1 MMHAIK
7 DISQGV
13 ANGDFLLLAKSISW
27 IENREPGAD
36 EFLESLQPNLVPIIG
51 VTGPPGAGKSTL
63 ISSLIE
69 HWVKDGKRVAILSV
83 DPSSPFH
90 KGAILG
96 DRIRM
101 KDWYMNPN
109 VFIRSL
115 ATRGHLGG
123 LINGMIEL
131 TTLLQSVGFDV
142 ILIETVGVGQSEVE
156 IAGLAD
162 TTIVVLVPE
171 AGDEVQMMKSGL
183 MEIAHIFVVNK
194 SDRPDAEAFTNHLL
208 HMIREGLGDAHSIP
222 VVKTIATQQV
232 GIIELAA
239 AIGAHQAAG
248 LSSARK
254 KQLLISKL
262 YQIITAHQMR
272 QLDGS
277 MIENDLAIAMQEKHF
292 NIFTFSRK
300 YYK

>member
-1 MMHAIK
+1 MSHAVK
-7 DISQGV
+7 DISLGV
-13 ANGDFLLLAKSISW
+13 TNGDFLLLAKSISW
-27 IENREPGAD
+27 IENRELGAD
-36 EFLESLQPNLVPIIG
+36 EFLESLQPSSVPIIG
-51 VTGPPGAGKSTL
+51 ITGPPGAGKSTL
-63 ISSLIE
+63 ISCLIE

-123 LINGMIEL
+123 LMNGMIEL
-131 TTLLQSVGFDV
+131 TTLLQSVGFDI

-162 TTIVVLVPE
+162 TTVVVLVPE

-183 MEIAHIFVVNK
+183 MEIAQIFVVNK
-194 SDRPDAEAFTNHLL
+194 SDRPDADAFTNHLL
-208 HMIREGLGDAHSIP
+208 HMMREGLGDAHIIP
-222 VVKTIATQQV
+222 VVKTIATQQA
-232 GIIELAA
+232 GILELVA
-239 AIGAHQAAG
+239 AIETQQAPA
-248 LSSARK
+248 LSSSRK

-262 YQIITAHQMR
+262 YQIIAAHQMR
-272 QLDGS
+272 SLNGP
-277 MIENDLAIAMQEKHF
+277 MIEEALATAMQQKHF
-292 NIFTFSRK
+292 NIFSFSRK

>member
-27 IENREPGAD
+27 IENREPGVD

-51 VTGPPGAGKSTL
+51 ITGPPGAGKSTL

-208 HMIREGLGDAHSIP
+208 HMMREGLGDAHSIP

-232 GIIELAA
+232 GIVELAA
-239 AIGAHQAAG
+239 AIGAQQVPG

-272 QLDGS
+272 QLDGPK
-277 MIENDLAIAMQEKHF
+277 IENDLAIAMQEKHF

>member
-1 MMHAIK
+1 MSHAVK
-7 DISQGV
+7 DISLGV
-13 ANGDFLLLAKSISW
+13 TNGDFLLLAKSISW
-27 IENREPGAD
+27 IENRELGVD
-36 EFLESLQPNLVPIIG
+36 EFLESLQPSSVPIIG

-63 ISSLIE
+63 ISCLIE
-69 HWVKDGKRVAILSV
+69 HWVKEGKRVAILSV

-123 LINGMIEL
+123 LMNGMIEL
-131 TTLLQSVGFDV
+131 TTLLQSVGFDI

-162 TTIVVLVPE
+162 TTVVVLVPE

-183 MEIAHIFVVNK
+183 MEIAQIFVVNK
-194 SDRPDAEAFTNHLL
+194 SDRPDADAFTNHLL
-208 HMIREGLGDAHSIP
+208 HMMREGLGDAHIIP
-222 VVKTIATQQV
+222 VVKTIATQQA
-232 GIIELAA
+232 GILELVA
-239 AIGAHQAAG
+239 AIETQQAPA
-248 LSSARK
+248 LSSSRK

-262 YQIITAHQMR
+262 YQIIAAHQMR
-272 QLDGS
+272 SLNGP
-277 MIENDLAIAMQEKHF
+277 MIEEALATAMQQKHF
-292 NIFTFSRK
+292 NIFSFSRK

>member
-1 MMHAIK
+1 MMHAVK

-13 ANGDFLLLAKSISW
+13 ANGDFLLLAKSISG
-27 IENREPGAD
+27 IENREAGAD
-36 EFLESLQPNLVPIIG
+36 AFLESLQPNSVPIIG

-63 ISSLIE
+63 ISCLIK
-69 HWVKDGKRVAILSV
+69 HWVKEGKRVAILSV

-123 LINGMIEL
+123 LMNGMIEL
-131 TTLLQSVGFDV
+131 TTLLQSVGFDI

-162 TTIVVLVPE
+162 TTVVVLVPE

-183 MEIAHIFVVNK
+183 MEIAQVFVVNK
-194 SDRPDAEAFTNHLL
+194 SDRPDADAFTNHLL
-208 HMIREGLGDAHSIP
+208 HMMREGLGDAHIIP
-222 VVKTIATQQV
+222 VVKTIATQQA
-232 GIIELAA
+232 GILELVA
-239 AIGAHQAAG
+239 AIETQQAPA
-248 LSSARK
+248 LSSSRK

-262 YQIITAHQMR
+262 YQIIAAHQMR
-272 QLDGS
+272 SLNGP
-277 MIENDLAIAMQEKHF
+277 MIEEALATAMQQKHF
-292 NIFTFSRK
+292 NIFSFSRK

>member
-1 MMHAIK
+1 MSHAVK
-7 DISQGV
+7 DISLGV
-13 ANGDFLLLAKSISW
+13 TNGDFLLLAKSISW
-27 IENREPGAD
+27 IENRELGAD
-36 EFLESLQPNLVPIIG
+36 EFLESLQPSSVPIIG

-63 ISSLIE
+63 ISCLIE
-69 HWVKDGKRVAILSV
+69 HWVKEGKRVAILSV

-123 LINGMIEL
+123 LMNGMIEL
-131 TTLLQSVGFDV
+131 TTLLQSVGFDI

-162 TTIVVLVPE
+162 TTVVVLVPE
-171 AGDEVQMMKSGL
+171 AGDVVQMMKSGF
-183 MEIAHIFVVNK
+183 MEIAQVFVVNK

-208 HMIREGLGDAHSIP
+208 NMMREGLGDAHIIP
-222 VVKTIATQQV
+222 VVKTIATQQA
-232 GIIELAA
+232 GILELVA
-239 AIGAHQAAG
+239 AIETQQAPA
-248 LSSARK
+248 LSSSRK

-262 YQIITAHQMR
+262 YQIIAAHQMR
-272 QLDGS
+272 SLNGP
-277 MIENDLAIAMQEKHF
+277 MIEEALATAMQQKHF
-292 NIFTFSRK
+292 NIFSFSRK

>member
-1 MMHAIK
+1 MHTIK

-13 ANGDFLLLAKSISW
+13 VNGDFLLLAKSISW
-27 IENREPGAD
+27 IENREVGAD
-36 EFLESLQPNLVPIIG
+36 EFLESLQPNLIPIIG
-51 VTGPPGAGKSTL
+51 FTGPPGAGKSTL
-63 ISSLIE
+63 ISCLIE
-69 HWVKDGKRVAILSV
+69 HWVKEGKRVAILSV

-123 LINGMIEL
+123 LMNGMIEL
-131 TTLLQSVGFDV
+131 TTLLQSVGFDI

-162 TTIVVLVPE
+162 TTVVVLVPE

-183 MEIAHIFVVNK
+183 MEIANVFVVNK
-194 SDRPDAEAFTNHLL
+194 SDRPNAQIFVNHLKQ
-208 HMIREGLGDAHSIP
+208 MIAENTSSQLAP
-222 VVKTIATQQV
+222 AVVSTIATERE
-232 GIIELAA
+232 GTSDLLK
-239 AIGAHQAAG
+239 AIQAHQ
-248 LSSARK
+248 L
-254 KQLLISKL
+254 
-262 YQIITAHQMR
+262 
-272 QLDGS
+272 
-277 MIENDLAIAMQEKHF
+277 AMQDGLQKKEMFFNKVVQLIMASKMNQVDIEKVKISLASECTKPNF
-292 NIFTFSRK
+292 NVFKFAQTF
-300 YYK
+300 Y

>member
-1 MMHAIK
+1 MHTIK

-13 ANGDFLLLAKSISW
+13 VNGDFLLLAKSISW
-27 IENREPGAD
+27 IENREVGAD
-36 EFLESLQPNLVPIIG
+36 EFLESLQPNLIPIIG

-63 ISSLIE
+63 ISCLIE

-123 LINGMIEL
+123 LMNGMIEL

-208 HMIREGLGDAHSIP
+208 HMMREGLGDAHSIP

-239 AIGAHQAAG
+239 AIGAQQTAG

>member
-1 MMHAIK
+1 MTHSVK

-13 ANGDFLLLAKSISW
+13 ANGDFLLLAKAISW
-27 IENREPGAD
+27 IENREVGAD
-36 EFLESLQPNLVPIIG
+36 AFLESLQPNLIPIIG
-51 VTGPPGAGKSTL
+51 ITGPPGAGKSTL

-123 LINGMIEL
+123 LMNGMIEL
-131 TTLLQSVGFDV
+131 TTLLQSVGFDI

-162 TTIVVLVPE
+162 TTVVVLVPE

-183 MEIAHIFVVNK
+183 MEIAQVFVVNK

-208 HMIREGLGDAHSIP
+208 HMMREGLGDAHIIP

-239 AIGAHQAAG
+239 AITAQQSHV
-248 LSSARK
+248 LSTARK

-262 YQIITAHQMR
+262 YQIIIAHQMR
-272 QLDGS
+272 SLNGPL
-277 MIENDLAIAMQEKHF
+277 IEDELATAMQQKHF